1 MAPRAQPPPTMKKAS
16 LGALFLT
23 VFLDLVGFGL
33 VVPFLPDLARRE
45 MGASDLVAPLLGTAY
60 SLMQFIFVP
69 VWGRLSDRVGRRP
82 VLLWSIAA
90 NVLGM
95 TLLGLAPN
103 LCLLFAARIWSG
115 IATAN
120 IAVAQAYVADATP
133 PEGRARGMGMIGVA
147 FGLGFILG
155 PFIGGELGQF
165 VLLGRQ
171 GTLAGLTAAAL
182 SLANLVLAFLL
193 LPESLPADLRVRRSR
208 PGFALGLNDLRFAMR
223 VGGVPLGLAINFLV
237 IFWFAGM
244 EQTFAMFT
252 DDSFGMNVA
261 ATGQVFAF
269 VGIVAALVQG
279 GLVHPLTR
287 RFGEGRLVQAGA
299 VSLAVAFALVGWSAS
314 LGNLGRAVLFVGA
327 GLIAFGSGLLN
338 PSVSSYVSRR
348 ADSVS
353 QGVTLGAFQSAGALA
368 RVFGPAG
375 GGFLYEN
382 IGKAAPYF
390 LGSAGM
396 MAAAVLA
403 LALDPIARPPR
414 DDQSTMPGREVI
426 RPAAKP

>member
-1 MAPRAQPPPTMKKAS
+1 MRRAS

-33 VVPFLPDLARRE
+33 VVPFLPELARRE
-45 MGASDLVAPLLGTAY
+45 MGASSFVAPLLGAAY
-60 SLMQFIFVP
+60 SLMQFLFVP
-69 VWGRLSDRVGRRP
+69 LWGRLSDRVGRRP
-82 VLLWSIAA
+82 VLLWSIGA

-95 TLLGLAPN
+95 TLLAVAPN
-103 LCLLFAARIWSG
+103 LALLFAARVWSG

-120 IAVAQAYVADATP
+120 VAVAQAYVADTTP
-133 PEGRARGMGMIGVA
+133 PEGRARGMGIIGVA

-155 PFIGGELGQF
+155 PFIGGELGEF

-171 GTLAGLTAAAL
+171 GTLASLAAAAL
-182 SLANLVLAFLL
+182 SLANLLVAFLF
-193 LPESLPADLRVRRSR
+193 LPESLSPDLRARGCR
-208 PGFALGLNDLRFAMR
+208 PGFALHLSDLRLAMR
-223 VGGVPLGLAINFLV
+223 IRGVPLGLGINFFV
-237 IFWFAGM
+237 VFWFAGM

-252 DDSFGMNVA
+252 ADSFGMGVA
-261 ATGQVFAF
+261 ATGHVFAF

-287 RFGEGRLVQAGA
+287 RFGEARLVQAGA
-299 VSLAVAFALVGWSAS
+299 ASLAVAFALVGWSAALES
-314 LGNLGRAVLFVGA
+314 NGRVVLFAGA
-327 GLIAFGSGLLN
+327 GLIAFGSGLLT

-348 ADSVS
+348 ADSAS

-375 GGFLYEN
+375 GGFFYEN
-382 IGKAAPYF
+382 IGRAAPYF

-396 MAAAVLA
+396 VFAAALA
-403 LALDPIARPPR
+403 LALDQVARPPR
-414 DDQSTMPGREVI
+414 SERQPSALSAP
-426 RPAAKP
+426 